1 MTKSYPWQWLWLPN
15 GYLDVSRELLS
26 TIDVVV
32 WWNPFTWI
40 IWMYVRWSYVYYQ
53 PRAILLCFCWC
64 GLTFSTLLMHMH
76 VGHPMTLQTIVQ
88 LFVWAIIGSPELV
101 FVFWRNFEIQK
112 CARLVVQNNLW
123 YVHVVS
129 LNHWNWSF
137 RQRQNIGKYGIQSC
151 LYRKVNSWLKSS
163 FKIG

>member
-1 MTKSYPWQWLWLPN
+1 MDILTFP
-15 GYLDVSRELLS
+15 ELLS

-76 VGHPMTLQTIVQ
+76 VGHPMTLQTIMQ

-101 FVFWRNFEIQK
+101 FVFWRNSWIQK
-112 CARLVVQNNLW
+112 CARLVVQNGLW

-129 LNHWNWSF
+129 SNHSNWSWDNVKMLVNTVSIPKSKLLMKNLF
-137 RQRQNIGKYGIQSC
+137 QNRIVYWTRWSK
-151 LYRKVNSWLKSS
+151 
-163 FKIG
+163 

>member
-1 MTKSYPWQWLWLPN
+1 MWRNLTFDN
-15 GYLDVSRELLS
+15 GYGSQMDILTFPELLS

-112 CARLVVQNNLW
+112 CARLVVQNSLW

-129 LNHWNWSF
+129 LNHLNWSL
-137 RQRQNIGKYGIQSC
+137 RQRQNIGKYGPIQ
-151 LYRKVNSWLKSS
+151 YYNHVFTEK
-163 FKIG
+163 